1 MKTIVVKRLINAP
14 IEQVFEMLS
23 DHAGYTRF
31 PGVKG
36 ARLLTK
42 GKDDPNGD
50 GAVRRVDLGAV
61 WFEEVISN
69 FQRPV
74 GFDYRILRSRPP
86 IEHEHGGLR
95 LEETAAGT
103 QVTWTS
109 TLQVKVPLIGPLLTT
124 MAVNTGEK
132 AFGSMLKAIDKKLQ
146 NG

>member
-31 PGVKG
+31 PGVKE
-36 ARLLTK
+36 ALLQK
-42 GKDDPNGD
+42 EGHDEPNGN

-69 FQRPV
+69 FQRPTA
-74 GFDYRILRSRPP
+74 FDYRILRSRPP

-95 LEETAAGT
+95 LEETAEGT
-103 QVTWTS
+103 LVTWTS
-109 TLQVKVPLIGPLLTT
+109 TLRVKIPLIGPLLTT
-124 MAVNTGEK
+124 LFVNTGEK
-132 AFGSMLKAIDKKLQ
+132 AFGGMLKAIDRKLQ
-146 NG
+146 AL